1 MCFRLPRWPILDVND
16 RPNVACSFRILQ
28 SHFTLCR
35 IDFAPVIQGD
45 SVNWHCIEV
54 PFYTGTARRSAAMDR
69 VASFPLPLEYIKNE
83 YSNYASEMTWL
94 SQEQVLEL
102 GCGLGLISRKVLQP
116 MCESHFAHLL
126 AIDRAPEAIVY
137 AQAHCHHRD
146 ITYRHVP
153 DLSTRSSVPVEL
165 RGAFSKLFYYGGAM
179 PCSEGSGLR
188 QASLLLDIRGCCV
201 LILPVRCCLFDVLK
215 QLADSARWKAYMLDA
230 MRLVP
235 PQCHWQDPQEAFQK
249 EARKVGMEVNKLELS
264 TTEVTFTSSTQFQE
278 FLSWAMPFVVRIP
291 KESRPAFLDEALKL
305 SVEQGVKIAPGGSLQ
320 LSITFLSALCT
331 KMHNV

>member
-1 MCFRLPRWPILDVND
+1 
-16 RPNVACSFRILQ
+16 
-28 SHFTLCR
+28 
-35 IDFAPVIQGD
+35 
-45 SVNWHCIEV
+45 
-54 PFYTGTARRSAAMDR
+54 MDR

-83 YSNYASEMTWL
+83 YSNYASKMTWL

-137 AQAHCHHRD
+137 AQEHCHHRD

-201 LILPVRCCLFDVLK
+201 LIVPVRCCLFDVLK

-230 MRLVP
+230 IRLVP
-235 PQCHWQDPQEAFQK
+235 PQCYWQDPQEAFQK
-249 EARKVGMEVNKLELS
+249 EAQKVGMEVNKLELN
-264 TTEVTFTSSTQFQE
+264 TTEVTFTSSAHFQE

-320 LSITFLSALCT
+320 LSITLLSALCT

>member
-1 MCFRLPRWPILDVND
+1 
-16 RPNVACSFRILQ
+16 
-28 SHFTLCR
+28 
-35 IDFAPVIQGD
+35 
-45 SVNWHCIEV
+45 
-54 PFYTGTARRSAAMDR
+54 MDR
-69 VASFPLPLEYIKNE
+69 VASFPLPLEYIKSE

-305 SVEQGVKIAPGGSLQ
+305 CGARSEDCTRWQPPAFYHVPQCPLHQNAQRMTCEFELKVALTPILQDKCCRPAVVVLIIMSPAGSV
-320 LSITFLSALCT
+320 LSGCAASCLF
-331 KMHNV
+331 V